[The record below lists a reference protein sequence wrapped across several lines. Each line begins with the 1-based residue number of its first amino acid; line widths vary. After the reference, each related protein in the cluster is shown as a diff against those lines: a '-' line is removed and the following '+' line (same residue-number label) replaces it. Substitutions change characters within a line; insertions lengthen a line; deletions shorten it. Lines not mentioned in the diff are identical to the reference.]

1 MNEIKIID
9 EAGNEISNPDLS
21 KGYLVSTTIVK
32 KDAVPIDN
40 VTKFAWDDSDY
51 EEVYRYISWSD
62 EEIKQNKID
71 ELQKT
76 LLDTD
81 YIPNK
86 IIEELIE
93 DLASA
98 TALNF
103 VNVFIDFIIKVRG
116 EYKEVLASRKKARE
130 EINRLEAEQATTN
143 DTTNATEN
151 N

>member
-21 KGYLVSTTIVK
+21 KGYLVSTTTVK

>member
-86 IIEELIE
+86 IVEELIE
-93 DLASA
+93 NLASA

-103 VNVFIDFIIKVRG
+103 INIFIDFIVKVRV
-116 EYKEVLASRKKARE
+116 EYKDVLASRKKARE
-130 EINRLEAEQATTN
+130 EINKLEN
-143 DTTNATEN
+143 DTTNATESN
-151 N
+151 